1 MVGAGFAPA
10 RSSAKFAKEFT
21 MRANNSTSSKQASKF
36 NSDFW
41 KYWTGQT
48 ISNLGSSIT
57 LFALPLLVYKLT
69 GSALNLGIATAATFL
84 PYLLF
89 GLILG
94 AWTDRVDRKRM
105 MIGTDIGR
113 ALIVASI
120 PLLAALG
127 SLSVWWIYIVSF
139 AHATLTI
146 GFEAGQFAAIPSLV
160 NQDDLVTAN
169 GRIQASYS
177 GASIIGP
184 LLAGL
189 LVTLVPL
196 SALML
201 IDAFSFLVS
210 SFSLGLIKIS
220 FNTSEKRAKTS
231 IRSDVVEGLRYV
243 LGHPV
248 LRNISMMMALVNF
261 VGTTAYAQLIL
272 FAKVR
277 LQASDLQ
284 ASLLYSAGSL
294 GVVILSLAAGQLR
307 KRWSF
312 STVALGALMLE
323 GLLTFVFSLMHWYW
337 PAIALWTV
345 IGGLGI
351 LFNINTSSLRQAI
364 VPNNMLGRVI
374 SIASVLAWSAIPLGS
389 LLGGFAIS
397 WTKNVAL
404 VYGVIG
410 ILIFL
415 IPFCFSFT
423 ALGHADRYIPKKV
436 TDGIS
441 LAEEAKDIP

>member
-1 MVGAGFAPA
+1 MQ
-10 RSSAKFAKEFT
+10 
-21 MRANNSTSSKQASKF
+21 ANTTTNKQVRKF

-57 LFALPLLVYKLT
+57 LFALPLLVYKLS
-69 GSALNLGIATAATFL
+69 GSALDLGIASAATFL

-94 AWTDRVDRKRM
+94 AWTDRVNRKRM

-113 ALIVASI
+113 ALIVVSI
-120 PLLAALG
+120 PLLFALG
-127 SLSVWWIYIVSF
+127 LLTVWWIYIVAF
-139 AHATLTI
+139 IHATLTI
-146 GFEAGQFAAIPSLV
+146 CFEAGEFAAIPSLV

-184 LLAGL
+184 LLAGV

-196 SALML
+196 SALL
-201 IDAFSFLVS
+201 LFDALSFLAS
-210 SFSLGLIKIS
+210 SFSLALISIS
-220 FNTSEKRAKTS
+220 FNKGEKRAPTS
-231 IRSDVVEGLRYV
+231 IRSDVAEGLRYV
-243 LGHPV
+243 FSNPV
-248 LRNISMMMALVNF
+248 LRNISIMMALVNF
-261 VGTTAYAQLIL
+261 VGSTAYAQLIF

-277 LQASDLQ
+277 LQATDFQ

-294 GVVILSLAAGQLR
+294 GVVLLALAAGPLR
-307 KRWSF
+307 KHWSF

-323 GLLTFVFSLMHWYW
+323 GILTVVFSLMRMYW
-337 PAIALWTV
+337 AAVVLWTL

-351 LFNINTSSLRQAI
+351 LFNINTSSLRQTI
-364 VPNNMLGRVI
+364 VPNHLLGRVV
-374 SIASVLAWSAIPLGS
+374 SIASVLAWSAIPLGT

-397 WTKNVAL
+397 WTQNVAL

-410 ILIFL
+410 VLVFL
-415 IPFCFSFT
+415 IPFAFSFT
-423 ALGHADRYIPKKV
+423 ALGHADRYIPKQNTGEMQGSQKV
-436 TDGIS
+436 V
-441 LAEEAKDIP
+441 

>member
-1 MVGAGFAPA
+1 M
-10 RSSAKFAKEFT
+10 AKEFA
-21 MRANNSTSSKQASKF
+21 MQVNNTVRKQSSKL

-57 LFALPLLVYKLT
+57 LFALPLLVFKLT
-69 GSALNLGIATAATFL
+69 GSALNLGITTAAEFL

-94 AWTDRVDRKRM
+94 AWTDRVNRKRM
-105 MIGTDIGR
+105 MIGTDIAR
-113 ALIVASI
+113 ALIIISI
-120 PLLAALG
+120 PLLYAFGL
-127 SLSVWWIYIVSF
+127 LTVWWIYIVGF
-139 AHATLTI
+139 IHATLTI
-146 GFEAGQFAAIPSLV
+146 CFEAGQFAAIPSLV

-184 LLAGL
+184 LLAGV

-196 SALML
+196 AALML
-201 IDAFSFLVS
+201 VDALSFLVS
-210 SFSLGLIKIS
+210 SFSLALIRIS
-220 FNTSEKRAKTS
+220 FNTGEKRERTS

-248 LRNISMMMALVNF
+248 LRNISIMMAMVNF
-261 VGTTAYAQLIL
+261 VGTTTYAQLIL
-272 FAKVR
+272 FAKER
-277 LQASDLQ
+277 LQATDFQ

-294 GVVILSLAAGQLR
+294 GVVILALAAGPLR
-307 KRWSF
+307 KHWSF

-323 GLLTFVFSLMHWYW
+323 GILTVVFSLMHMYW
-337 PAIALWTV
+337 VAAVVWTLIA
-345 IGGLGI
+345 GLGI

-364 VPNNMLGRVI
+364 VPNHMLGRVV

-397 WTKNVAL
+397 WTQNVAL
-404 VYGVIG
+404 VYAVIG
-410 ILIFL
+410 ALIFL
-415 IPFCFSFT
+415 IAFSFSFT
-423 ALGHADRYIPKKV
+423 ALGHADKYIPKQDKGEIPEPQKV
-436 TDGIS
+436 G
-441 LAEEAKDIP
+441 

>member
-1 MVGAGFAPA
+1 MQ
-10 RSSAKFAKEFT
+10 
-21 MRANNSTSSKQASKF
+21 ANTSTRKRMKKF

-57 LFALPLLVYKLT
+57 LFALPLLVFKIS
-69 GSALNLGIATAATFL
+69 GSALNLGIASAATFL

-94 AWTDRVDRKRM
+94 AWADRVDRKRM

-120 PLLAALG
+120 PLLFAFGL
-127 SLSVWWIYIVSF
+127 LTIWWIYIVAF
-139 AHATLTI
+139 IHATLTI
-146 GFEAGQFAAIPSLV
+146 CFEAGEFAAVPSLV
-160 NQDDLVTAN
+160 KQHDLVTAN

-177 GASIIGP
+177 GASIAGP
-184 LLAGL
+184 LLAGV

-196 SALML
+196 TSLML
-201 IDAFSFLVS
+201 LDAFTFLAS
-210 SFSLGLIKIS
+210 SFSLVLVKIS
-220 FNTSEKRAKTS
+220 FNLGEKRAPTS
-231 IRSDVVEGLRYV
+231 IRSDVAEGLRYV
-243 LGHPV
+243 FSNPL
-248 LRNISMMMALVNF
+248 LRNISIMMALVNF
-261 VGTTAYAQLIL
+261 VGTTTYAQLIF

-277 LQASDLQ
+277 LQATDLQ

-294 GVVILSLAAGQLR
+294 GVVILALAAGPLR
-307 KRWSF
+307 KHWSF

-323 GLLTFVFSLMHWYW
+323 GILTVIFSLMRMYW
-337 PAIALWTV
+337 AAVVLWTL

-364 VPNNMLGRVI
+364 VPNHLLGRVV

-397 WTKNVAL
+397 RTHNVAL

-410 ILIFL
+410 VLMFL
-415 IPFCFSFT
+415 IPFAFSFT
-423 ALGHADRYIPKKV
+423 ALGHADKYIPKVKTGEIQGV
-436 TDGIS
+436 QNVQ
-441 LAEEAKDIP
+441 